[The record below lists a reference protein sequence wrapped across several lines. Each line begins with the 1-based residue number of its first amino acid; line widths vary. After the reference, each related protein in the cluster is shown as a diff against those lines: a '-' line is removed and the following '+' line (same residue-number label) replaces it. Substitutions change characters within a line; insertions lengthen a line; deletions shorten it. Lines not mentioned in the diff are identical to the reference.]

1 LNYGLLEIFLRRD
14 KLITPQPIKGEN
26 MERRPVKIHEKELI
40 ILLLRWN
47 GFTLRK
53 IAEAMN
59 LSNARIRQIE
69 YKSIVE
75 TTKTYSKPL

>member
-1 LNYGLLEIFLRRD
+1 M
-14 KLITPQPIKGEN
+14 K
-26 MERRPVKIHEKELI
+26 RRPVKIHEKELI